1 MKSLNISHLL
11 SVLLVSASL
20 AVVACQDGHDHDHD
34 HGDHEHQHEHGD
46 LSHSHDHEHGDHDHD
61 HDHGHSADY
70 VDDEEEHGHSHDRA
84 TAGPNGGRVLFG
96 VEPHVEFFVTD
107 DRKVKL
113 TFVDDDL
120 KPVAL
125 AEQTATVITG
135 DRSAPI
141 KLSFVREGDSLVSEG
156 GLPEGT
162 QFPVVVQLKM
172 TPDAAPV
179 IEKFNLD
186 LSDCPSC
193 DYQEY
198 ACTCAH

>member
-1 MKSLNISHLL
+1 MKSLKITHLL
-11 SVLLVSASL
+11 AVMLASASI
-20 AVVACQDGHDHDHD
+20 AVVGCKDDHDHD
-34 HGDHEHQHEHGD
+34 HGDHD
-46 LSHSHDHEHGDHDHD
+46 HSHDHGDHDHAHGDHD

-70 VDDEEEHGHSHDRA
+70 VEGEDDHGHSHDKA
-84 TAGPNGGRVLFG
+84 VAGPNGGRVLFA
-96 VEPHVEFFVTD
+96 VEPHVEFFVTE

-113 TFVDDDL
+113 TFIDDDL

-135 DRSAPI
+135 DRSAPT
-141 KLSFVREGDSLVSEG
+141 KLAFAKEGDSLISDGV
-156 GLPEGT
+156 LPEGK
-162 QFPVVVQLKM
+162 QFPAVVQLKV

-179 IEKFNLD
+179 IEKFQLD